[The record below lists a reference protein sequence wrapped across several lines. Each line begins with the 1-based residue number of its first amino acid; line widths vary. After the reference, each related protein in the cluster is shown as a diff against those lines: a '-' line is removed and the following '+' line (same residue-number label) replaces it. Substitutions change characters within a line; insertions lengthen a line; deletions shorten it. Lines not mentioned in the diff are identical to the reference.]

1 MLFKFKFYI
10 RVKPDEKVISED
22 NFQKFLRNLV
32 PISKEF
38 IAYADIF
45 GSSGSNLMI
54 LIVKFQF
61 LDGPPYVK

>member
-38 IAYADIF
+38 IAYSDIF
-45 GSSGSNLMI
+45 GASGSNLTI
-54 LIVKFQF
+54 RIVKFQF